1 MLPIW
6 RLLIG
11 FVTYLLFEQNHTL
24 RDHPTLYG
32 KIVTSFFG
40 AVTPR
45 TGGFNSVDMTLLS
58 LPIILIYLL
67 LMWIGASPGSMGGGI
82 RTTTLGVAVLNVVS
96 VLRGKDRSEFFKSE
110 ISHFSIRRAF
120 AIILLSFFMI
130 GVFTFLVSVNDGEK
144 GLIMIAFETFSAF
157 STTGL
162 SLGLTPNLSNQSK
175 LVLVFT
181 MLVGRVGMLTLF
193 VAFIKQSKQLYY
205 RYPKEEIAF

>member
-1 MLPIW
+1 
-6 RLLIG
+6 
-11 FVTYLLFEQNHTL
+11 
-24 RDHPTLYG
+24 
-32 KIVTSFFG
+32 
-40 AVTPR
+40 
-45 TGGFNSVDMTLLS
+45 
-58 LPIILIYLL
+58 
-67 LMWIGASPGSMGGGI
+67 
-82 RTTTLGVAVLNVVS
+82 LGVAVLNVVS